1 MGAEASVPMEV
12 NEADVSWVAAPGGKS
27 GVGVVRWRSKVLH
40 ASPLL
45 RAPHPA
51 RAAHLLRQWKYGTLL
66 ALLLSLFFNIIY
78 QYLFL
83 IIIMALPLDVQ
94 HNNRAH
100 EAKLK
105 KHPHV
110 LKIVGVLRVAK
121 TDVWHI
127 LTEPYTVRTTRH
139 FLHFT
144 CYLLSRFLFVVVAR
158 W

>member
-66 ALLLSLFFNIIY
+66 ALLVALFFILFINIY
-78 QYLFL
+78 F
-83 IIIMALPLDVQ
+83 
-94 HNNRAH
+94 
-100 EAKLK
+100 
-105 KHPHV
+105 
-110 LKIVGVLRVAK
+110 
-121 TDVWHI
+121 
-127 LTEPYTVRTTRH
+127 
-139 FLHFT
+139 
-144 CYLLSRFLFVVVAR
+144 
-158 W
+158 